1 MKELDERILDV
12 YQKTII
18 EGKKKLSVPEK
29 HQLNIAK
36 KTLKMSDAG
45 ANIMGGMSKKEAR
58 EFLSRI
64 GYSDKEIKKMEEDKD
79 LSKSNKEINEASE
92 VAFDAFDDEK
102 KKFIESLV
110 GKSNVKNQ
118 QFFDGIHGKIVNFNS
133 VYGNR
138 IRVDKKA
145 LKKIMSDKNVRWIDI
160 VSIGL

>member
-1 MKELDERILDV
+1 MRELDEKILDV

-45 ANIMGGMSKKEAR
+45 ANIMGGMTKKEAR
-58 EFLSRI
+58 EFLSKI

-79 LSKSNKEINEASE
+79 LSPSNKEINEASE
-92 VAFDAFDDEK
+92 VAFDVFDDER

-110 GKSNVKNQ
+110 GKSNIKKQ
-118 QFFDGIHGKIVNFNS
+118 QFYDGIHGKIVNFNS
-133 VYGNR
+133 IYGNR
-138 IRVDKKA
+138 IRVDKKT
-145 LKKIMSDKNVRWIDI
+145 LKKIINDKKTRWVDI
-160 VSIGL
+160 IAIGL